1 MSRVAIGFIAMVLL
15 SGKLLAQQLTPTI
28 QNCRS
33 EVFNQPL
40 NTNICVECNMGF
52 FAADLGRIC
61 SPCSSSCLR
70 CQGTASTCQDCK
82 IGFYLSTSTCLS
94 CWTGCQS
101 CSSASMC
108 NSCYSGYY
116 RVVST
121 QSSSCT
127 SCMSGCSVCSSRT
140 DCAACF
146 SSYTRTIE
154 NGVVICKSNGLGIF
168 LVILLILILI
178 CVCSCMA
185 WAMCIYCCAKTV
197 FVEDRS
203 SFAEVQPTTVVVEET
218 YY

>member
-1 MSRVAIGFIAMVLL
+1 
-15 SGKLLAQQLTPTI
+15 
-28 QNCRS
+28 
-33 EVFNQPL
+33 
-40 NTNICVECNMGF
+40 
-52 FAADLGRIC
+52 
-61 SPCSSSCLR
+61 
-70 CQGTASTCQDCK
+70 
-82 IGFYLSTSTCLS
+82 
-94 CWTGCQS
+94 
-101 CSSASMC
+101 
-108 NSCYSGYY
+108 
-116 RVVST
+116 
-121 QSSSCT
+121 
-127 SCMSGCSVCSSRT
+127 MSGCSVCSSRT
-140 DCAACF
+140 DCSACF